1 METKKKKY
9 MFFGVVMIFIMLI
22 SGYGLVS
29 AWGPG
34 SKFKMGFNHG
44 FHGRGP
50 HSGFHNKDI
59 AEFLLWKLD
68 KRVKKLDL
76 TEDQKEKYNELRSN
90 IEKHFM
96 EGVGDRKSLKKELHE
111 EINKEDPDIRM
122 MAESMKRKIHE
133 ISGFLE
139 KNLDLL
145 VEFYESLDSTQK
157 ERVLDAIRDRMAFHR
172 M

>member
-1 METKKKKY
+1 

-111 EINKEDPDIRM
+111 EINKENPDLNNIANLAKDRLQKMPDI
-122 MAESMKRKIHE
+122 I
-133 ISGFLE
+133 G
-139 KNLDLL
+139 KNLDLFMD
-145 VEFYESLDSTQK
+145 FYN
-157 ERVLDAIRDRMAFHR
+157 RVLTDEQRAKVIGMIRERCG
-172 M
+172 